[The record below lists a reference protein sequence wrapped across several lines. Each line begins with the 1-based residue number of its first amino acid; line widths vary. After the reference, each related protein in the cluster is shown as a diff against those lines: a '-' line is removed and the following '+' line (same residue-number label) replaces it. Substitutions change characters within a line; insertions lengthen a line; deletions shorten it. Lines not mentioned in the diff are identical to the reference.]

1 MKCCERWILQTQ
13 MRQIVRRSKTE
24 VLRRVLVFERP
35 VIPGGRGGGGRRA
48 GLSHVP
54 GQKTLCFKGKRCS
67 QSFQIQT
74 YVTVLKQ
81 KIPT

>member
-1 MKCCERWILQTQ
+1 MKCCERRILQTQ

-48 GLSHVP
+48 GLQDRKLSVSKANAVP
-54 GQKTLCFKGKRCS
+54 R
-67 QSFQIQT
+67 
-74 YVTVLKQ
+74 VLRSR
-81 KIPT
+81 PT